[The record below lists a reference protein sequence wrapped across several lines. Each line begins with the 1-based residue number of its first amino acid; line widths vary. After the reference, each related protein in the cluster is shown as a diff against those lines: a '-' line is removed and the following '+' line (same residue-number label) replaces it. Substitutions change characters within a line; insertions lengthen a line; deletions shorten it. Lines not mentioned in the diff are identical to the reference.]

1 MACNTITI
9 DNCFNFKPL
18 YSFILYF
25 IYLQSGAK
33 AFENCTIDV
42 PEEADNDLDL
52 ESNEL
57 NDVY

>member
-1 MACNTITI
+1 MDKYCLIQT
-9 DNCFNFKPL
+9 
-18 YSFILYF
+18 YSTHSFFIL
-25 IYLQSGAK
+25 YLQSGAK